1 MGHIMFNAD
10 MSAYKLFLS
19 ALYTDTAPGRFQR
32 YKHKNEKISSC
43 VSGPIACDA
52 MRTKF
57 RKFATA
63 TLSIPAAVS
72 PFFIFYYSEH
82 DTNATHT
89 FCCCCWWLHPV
100 SGIHMCP
107 RWKAHIRL
115 HSTSDC
121 SLSILLF
128 AHPPPSSGTVTS
140 SSWNCLNT
148 EEGYC
153 HCHWLPLMM
162 TFFAYAN
169 PSLWTRVGKRRMTQH
184 TQIFP
189 YAVKR
194 SMSERC
200 HRTNVPSVILAAA
213 VAAQALYRLT
223 NHYDLRYGFRWDFLC
238 VHLNYVP
245 FYEPFRSMD
254 ALHDS
259 DYIDTRMAFFLSEDW
274 IFHRFTVSGERVK
287 IKWCVAWAASVD
299 LLMAPTKIVCPHI
312 ILFYFGYW
320 YLFTDHKSFSYFN
333 VIRCKQMNGNI
344 LIEYIVAMLKIHV
357 ASIRWVWSANKRV
370 HWLQH

>member
-89 FCCCCWWLHPV
+89 FCCCCWWLHPA

-128 AHPPPSSGTVTS
+128 AHPPPSSGTVAS

-189 YAVKR
+189 YTVKR

-213 VAAQALYRLT
+213 QALYRT
-223 NHYDLRYGFRWDFLC
+223 VRLR
-238 VHLNYVP
+238 
-245 FYEPFRSMD
+245 
-254 ALHDS
+254 
-259 DYIDTRMAFFLSEDW
+259 
-274 IFHRFTVSGERVK
+274 RFTVWQITTTYAMDFDGIFFVFTWIMCHFMSHFGP
-287 IKWCVAWAASVD
+287 W
-299 LLMAPTKIVCPHI
+299 MPYMIVTTSTREWHFFC
-312 ILFYFGYW
+312 L
-320 YLFTDHKSFSYFN
+320 
-333 VIRCKQMNGNI
+333 R
-344 LIEYIVAMLKIHV
+344 IEYSTDSLFL
-357 ASIRWVWSANKRV
+357 ASAWK
-370 HWLQH
+370 